1 MNLIS
6 APWLILLAYW
16 AISAFRVRPTQQ
28 AEPAASRL
36 AVLAIVV
43 AAFTILFGPW
53 LRSSLLGQRFVPNL
67 PKIKYLGV
75 GLIWVGIG
83 IAIWARYHLGEYWSA
98 RITIKVDHKL
108 IDSGPYTY
116 IRHPIYS
123 GILLALIGT
132 ALAVGNWRGVIAFFL
147 ILVVYVLKAR
157 REESL
162 LTRELGE
169 TYREY
174 RNRTGMLIP
183 RWKMA
188 SQQVA

>member
-188 SQQVA
+188 SQQAA

>member
-1 MNLIS
+1 MDLIG

-53 LRSSLLGQRFVPNL
+53 LRSSVLGERFVPDV
-67 PKIKYLGV
+67 PEIRYMGIV
-75 GLIWVGIG
+75 LIWGGIG
-83 IAIWARYHLGEYWSA
+83 FAIWARYHLGEYWSA

-108 IDSGPYTY
+108 IDSGPYAY

-147 ILVVYVLKAR
+147 ILAVYVLKAR

-169 TYREY
+169 TYQEY
-174 RNRTGMLIP
+174 KNRTGMLIP

-188 SQQVA
+188 SHQAA